1 MCSLIMQS
9 LSDLKYHLRKN
20 SSLERAQTSRRFF
33 KTGKGEYGEGDEFLG
48 LTVPDCR
55 KIAREFIKIEF
66 KDVKK
71 HLESKYHEE
80 RLVAFLIL
88 VEQFKKS
95 DSHGKRK
102 IYDFYI
108 DNKEYANNWDL
119 VDLTAD
125 KIVGEWLIDKDMEN
139 SVDCVALRQN
149 SPDRDFG
156 TKSNKTNQNLCKS
169 ILHDLARSDKLWDKR
184 IAIVATFAFIKKRR
198 FDETLNISEMLLK
211 DKHDLIHKAC
221 GWMLREVGKRDI
233 AVLERFLKKNYKNMP
248 RTMLR
253 YAIERFD
260 YKTRKAY
267 LEGYI
272 DNR

>member
-1 MCSLIMQS
+1 MRSLIMQS
-9 LSDLKYHLRKN
+9 LSDLKYYLRKN
-20 SSLERAQTSRRFF
+20 SSVERAQTSKRFF

-48 LTVPDCR
+48 LAVPDCR
-55 KIAREFIKIEF
+55 KIAKRFINIEL
-66 KDVKK
+66 DDLKK

-80 RLVAFLIL
+80 RLVALLIL
-88 VEQFKKS
+88 VEQFKKTETN
-95 DSHGKRK
+95 GKRK
-102 IYDFYI
+102 IYDFYME
-108 DNKEYANNWDL
+108 NKECANNWDL

-125 KIVGEWLIDKDMEN
+125 KIVGEWLFDKD
-139 SVDCVALRQN
+139 
-149 SPDRDFG
+149 
-156 TKSNKTNQNLCKS
+156 KS
-169 ILHDLARSDKLWDKR
+169 ILHDLARSDNLWDRR
-184 IAIVATFAFIKKRR
+184 IAIVATFAFIKKAI

-272 DNR
+272 DNRA